1 MICTLPL
8 LICSGKA
15 ITGAASFKRSQIYAH
30 TNKGLTVQSV
40 PTAVPGKEPATRRK
54 WDAKCSMERKM
65 LIFQLLLYMDQ
76 KGHSGHRIQNSSY
89 WKGP

>member
-30 TNKGLTVQSV
+30 TKKGLSVQSV
-40 PTAVPGKEPATRRK
+40 PTAVPGKEPPARGK
-54 WDAKCSMERKM
+54 WDAKCSMEGNV
-65 LIFQLLLYMDQ
+65 LILQLLLYVDD
-76 KGHSGHRIQNSSY
+76 
-89 WKGP
+89 